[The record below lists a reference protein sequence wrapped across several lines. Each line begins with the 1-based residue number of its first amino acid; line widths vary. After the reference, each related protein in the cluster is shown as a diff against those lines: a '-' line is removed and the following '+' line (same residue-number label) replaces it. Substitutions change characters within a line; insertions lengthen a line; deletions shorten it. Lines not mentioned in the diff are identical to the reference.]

1 MLNVV
6 APMNHRRRKKRRHFY
21 QEILEDGAADFS
33 AASLIPTAIIA
44 ASCDMAFISNR
55 PFTSFSQFVEVRPVA
70 CTREYYRGKYHC
82 TIDLLLYW
90 FALVCFANKNKNC
103 QLSYS

>member
-6 APMNHRRRKKRRHFY
+6 APMNRRRRKKWRHFY

-70 CTREYYRGKYHC
+70 CTREY
-82 TIDLLLYW
+82 
-90 FALVCFANKNKNC
+90 
-103 QLSYS
+103 